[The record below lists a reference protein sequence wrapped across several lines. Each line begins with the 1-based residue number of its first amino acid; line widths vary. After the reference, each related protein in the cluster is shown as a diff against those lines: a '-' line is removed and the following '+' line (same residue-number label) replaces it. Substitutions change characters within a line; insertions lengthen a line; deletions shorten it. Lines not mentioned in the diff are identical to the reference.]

1 MEVSGSLK
9 RKAINKYRENTWAFD
24 QEAIYFGEAS
34 LDYNG
39 LLTYPAFDED
49 IDKTLQKRQESY
61 ITKMTEIIRTKAQE
75 PMMDITYIN
84 KVLNLIN
91 GISRK
96 YAFALL
102 EELNQIV
109 NAGSNHFLYKFYT
122 LVEYLKMGNN
132 QTQIQFEL
140 ILRVFRQGKHYGFC
154 ALDEELNKYFP
165 LYAALD
171 KLSEKLQTII
181 TMGMFIAPDRI
192 TALGARDID
201 NEISAFYLPIYFLIK
216 DDALAN
222 AFLIAINEGF
232 KDIHDVIE
240 NARDLEIP
248 RNLIRRF

>member
-1 MEVSGSLK
+1 
-9 RKAINKYRENTWAFD
+9 
-24 QEAIYFGEAS
+24 
-34 LDYNG
+34 
-39 LLTYPAFDED
+39 
-49 IDKTLQKRQESY
+49 
-61 ITKMTEIIRTKAQE
+61 
-75 PMMDITYIN
+75 
-84 KVLNLIN
+84 
-91 GISRK
+91 
-96 YAFALL
+96 
-102 EELNQIV
+102 
-109 NAGSNHFLYKFYT
+109 
-122 LVEYLKMGNN
+122 MGNN